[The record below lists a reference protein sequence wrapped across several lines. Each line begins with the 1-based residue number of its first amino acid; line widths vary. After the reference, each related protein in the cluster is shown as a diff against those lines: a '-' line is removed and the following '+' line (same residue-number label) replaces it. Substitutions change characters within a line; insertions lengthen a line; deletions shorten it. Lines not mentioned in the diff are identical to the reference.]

1 MNRYV
6 QYMYS
11 YPHKT
16 AYRPLHNVNLSDYM
30 ENLAGEGHSLYL
42 HLPFC
47 ESRCG
52 YCNLFS
58 VAGCGG
64 AQRDAYLDVLPRQME
79 QYREILP
86 CDTVFG
92 DFTIGGGTPLLLDV
106 RQLERVF
113 RDVRAYMP
121 LGKDCRIVI
130 ETAPKQTDREKVR
143 LLKESGVTRVSMG
156 IQSFDEGELS
166 WLGRFHDGRRAQEAA
181 EILMEAEFACV
192 NFDFIY
198 GLSGQTA
205 ESLSGSLERAMV
217 FSPDEIFLYPLYIK
231 HGVRLER
238 DGKAAALDSDHAF
251 RLYQRGAAFL
261 KEHGYAQISM
271 RRFVKRRGSEGA
283 DGLRT
288 EFRECGFTGAL
299 SLGCGGR
306 SYLGRLHACTP
317 YRTTRQGALE
327 EIEAYLGREDFLTV
341 THGILLSDEEIRR
354 RYVIRHLLI
363 RPGIAKKAYRRIFG
377 NEVMEDF
384 PILRNWVEAGWLEE
398 KDESQEEQ
406 RHWGSGEAAGYPE
419 LQKGQRDSGYQDS
432 VFLSLTEEGLGL
444 SDYIGPQL
452 ISTDIRRK
460 MLEWERMNGQE
471 NNLLQGEPEK
481 L

>member
-64 AQRDAYLDVLPRQME
+64 AQRDAYLDALPRQME
-79 QYREILP
+79 RYREILP

-121 LGKDCRIVI
+121 LGKDCQIII

-143 LLKESGVTRVSMG
+143 LLKEAGVTRVSMG

-181 EILMEAEFACV
+181 EILMEAEFA
-192 NFDFIY
+192 
-198 GLSGQTA
+198 
-205 ESLSGSLERAMV
+205 
-217 FSPDEIFLYPLYIK
+217 
-231 HGVRLER
+231 
-238 DGKAAALDSDHAF
+238 
-251 RLYQRGAAFL
+251 
-261 KEHGYAQISM
+261 
-271 RRFVKRRGSEGA
+271 
-283 DGLRT
+283 
-288 EFRECGFTGAL
+288 
-299 SLGCGGR
+299 
-306 SYLGRLHACTP
+306 
-317 YRTTRQGALE
+317 
-327 EIEAYLGREDFLTV
+327 
-341 THGILLSDEEIRR
+341 
-354 RYVIRHLLI
+354 
-363 RPGIAKKAYRRIFG
+363 
-377 NEVMEDF
+377 
-384 PILRNWVEAGWLEE
+384 
-398 KDESQEEQ
+398 
-406 RHWGSGEAAGYPE
+406 
-419 LQKGQRDSGYQDS
+419 
-432 VFLSLTEEGLGL
+432 
-444 SDYIGPQL
+444 
-452 ISTDIRRK
+452 
-460 MLEWERMNGQE
+460 
-471 NNLLQGEPEK
+471 
-481 L
+481 

>member
-16 AYRPLHNVNLSDYM
+16 AYRSLHNVNLSDYM

-47 ESRCG
+47 ESKCG

-113 RDVRAYMP
+113 RDVRTYMP
-121 LGKDCRIVI
+121 LGKDCQIII

-181 EILMEAEFACV
+181 KILMEAEFACV

-198 GLSGQTA
+198 GLPGQTA
-205 ESLSGSLERAMV
+205 ESLLHSLERAMA

-231 HGVRLER
+231 HGVRLEK
-238 DGKAAALDSDHAF
+238 DGKAATLDSDHAF
-251 RLYQRGAAFL
+251 RLYQRGTDFL

-271 RRFVKRRGSEGA
+271 RRFVKRKGSEGA
-283 DGLRT
+283 DGLQT
-288 EFRECGFTGAL
+288 EVRECGFTGAL

-327 EIEAYLGREDFLTV
+327 EIEAYLGREDFLTA

-354 RYVIRHLLI
+354 RYVIKHLLI
-363 RPGIAKKAYRRIFG
+363 RPGIAKKAYRQIFG
-377 NEVMEDF
+377 NEITEDF
-384 PILRNWVEAGWLEE
+384 PILRNWIEAGWLEE
-398 KDESQEEQ
+398 KDESREEQ
-406 RHWGSGEAAGYPE
+406 RHWASGEAAGYPE
-419 LQKGQRDSGYQDS
+419 LQKGQRGSGYQDS
-432 VFLSLTEEGLGL
+432 GFLSLTEEGLGM

-452 ISTDIRRK
+452 ISADIRRK
-460 MLEWERMNGQE
+460 MLEWEKSNGQE

>member
-1 MNRYV
+1 MDPYL

-16 AYRPLHNVNLSDYM
+16 AYRPLHNVNMRDYM

-47 ESRCG
+47 ESKCG

-58 VAGCGG
+58 VAGCG
-64 AQRDAYLDVLPRQME
+64 AQREAYLDVLPRQME

-86 CDTVFG
+86 PDTVFG
-92 DFTIGGGTPLLLDV
+92 DLTIGGGTPLLLDA

-113 RDVRAYMP
+113 RDIRAYMP
-121 LGKDCRIVI
+121 LEKDCQIII

-198 GLSGQTA
+198 GLPGQTV
-205 ESLSGSLERAMV
+205 ESLAESLERAMV

-231 HGVRLER
+231 HGVRLEKA
-238 DGKAAALDSDHAF
+238 GKAATLDSDHAF

-261 KEHGYAQISM
+261 KERGYAQISM
-271 RRFVKRRGSEGA
+271 RRFVKRKGNEVV
-283 DGLRT
+283 DGLQA

-306 SYLGRLHACTP
+306 SYLGRLHTCTP

-327 EIEAYLGREDFLTV
+327 EIGDYLRRGDFLTV
-341 THGILLSDEEIRR
+341 TNGILLSDTEIRR
-354 RYVIRHLLI
+354 RYVIKHLLI
-363 RPGIAKKAYRRIFG
+363 RPGIAKKAYRQIFG
-377 NEVMEDF
+377 NEVTEDF
-384 PILRNWVEAGWLEE
+384 PILRNWMASGWLEE
-398 KDESQEEQ
+398 KRYQGNGEGTGCQE
-406 RHWGSGEAAGYPE
+406 
-419 LQKGQRDSGYQDS
+419 DSE
-432 VFLSLTEEGLGL
+432 FLSLTEEGLGL

-452 ISTDIRRK
+452 ISADIRQK
-460 MLEWERMNGQE
+460 MLEWEKSNGQE
-471 NNLLQGEPEK
+471 NNLLQGESEK